1 MGNPEVVAPLQV
13 HHGALV
19 DGAGHLVPLPG
30 GAAGPEGPHQLD
42 AHGALILAA
51 AAQGADPG
59 PLGIDDLLLHAEDN
73 GPDGLPGVPAGNQ
86 PGGGA
91 AAGAGAA
98 GITAIR
104 QLGGDV
110 PDLAV
115 LPVYLDLFYG
125 LFWHFSS
132 K

>member
-1 MGNPEVVAPLQV
+1 M
-13 HHGALV
+13 
-19 DGAGHLVPLPG
+19 VPLWMGPG
-30 GAAGPEGPHQLD
+30 TLSRSRKRAAGPEGPHQLD
-42 AHGALILAA
+42 AHGALVLAT

-59 PLGIDDLLLHAEDN
+59 PFGINDLLLHAQDN

-91 AAGAGAA
+91 TAGAGAT
-98 GITAIR
+98 GIAAIR

-110 PDLAV
+110 PDFAV
-115 LPVYLDLFYG
+115 LPVHLDFFNG
-125 LFWHFSS
+125 LFWHFPS